1 MGIALHILSTPFQA
15 PFRTLCH
22 GLRQFAL
29 LQAPRQPQPPAPPL
43 GAPAA
48 HQPPPGLSGR
58 QRPPRG
64 NWPFTVRP
72 PAPVAKARPA
82 AKPTKVLRQ
91 PGTGRLIIAGRMAD
105 VCAELDRLAASE
117 AMQA

>member
-1 MGIALHILSTPFQA
+1 MGIALHLLSAPFQA
-15 PFRTLCH
+15 LLH
-22 GLRQFAL
+22 WLRQFVL
-29 LQAPRQPQPPAPPL
+29 LESPRQPQPPAPPH
-43 GAPAA
+43 GESSAR
-48 HQPPPGLSGR
+48 HQPPGAPER

-72 PAPVAKARPA
+72 PAPAAQARPA
-82 AKPTKVLRQ
+82 AKPAKVLRQ
-91 PGTGRLIIAGRMAD
+91 PGTGRLVIAGRMAD

>member
-1 MGIALHILSTPFQA
+1 MGIALHLLSA
-15 PFRTLCH
+15 LAASSRALLH
-22 GLRQFAL
+22 WLRQLAL
-29 LQAPRQPQPPAPPL
+29 LESPRQPQPPAPPHGDSAAHHRPP
-43 GAPAA
+43 GAPE
-48 HQPPPGLSGR
+48 R

-72 PAPVAKARPA
+72 PAPAAQARPA
-82 AKPTKVLRQ
+82 AKPAKVLRQ
-91 PGTGRLIIAGRMAD
+91 PGTGRLVIAGRMAD